1 MIHLIVNMIHFISKR
16 ILFFLFQSVIFY
28 QIHSQ
33 PFKCSICG
41 KGMTQKSGYKKHLLT
56 HTGEKPHSC
65 DICNR
70 EFRYSSNLIMHK
82 RSHKG
87 QKDFECLVC
96 FTYAIKLKFALVIV
110 DDSFI

>member
-1 MIHLIVNMIHFISKR
+1 
-16 ILFFLFQSVIFY
+16 
-28 QIHSQ
+28 
-33 PFKCSICG
+33 
-41 KGMTQKSGYKKHLLT
+41 MTQKSGYKKHLLT

-110 DDSFI
+110 DDISSSFFSGLQKEIHQQGAT